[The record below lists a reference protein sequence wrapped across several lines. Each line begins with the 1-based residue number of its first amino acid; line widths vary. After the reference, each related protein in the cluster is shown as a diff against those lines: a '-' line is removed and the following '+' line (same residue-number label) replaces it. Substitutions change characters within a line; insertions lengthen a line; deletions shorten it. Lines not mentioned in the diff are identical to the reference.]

1 MLAEFTAITRAR
13 RDELPPRYYTRRR
26 VRFTISPGPSGGWSI
41 VPAGDGD
48 GIFLPVPTVY
58 RAGPKPAPML
68 IADTALYVLG
78 VPKDDTA
85 AEEQAAAARHADYT
99 ALIDSFAATSPDD
112 PVAAQLAA
120 FAHSPFPAA
129 LASRLTDLG
138 GTSSDL
144 VTFAVDGTYA
154 HETPEAQAFWTAE
167 VASRKSTGAEA
178 VCCVC
183 GGTALA
189 LASLPESIP
198 GAAIPVVDSA
208 GRPARGQ
215 PAQLV
220 SINNAAQGR
229 SGVLQLANTPI
240 CPDCGGDAVAGLT
253 HLLGE
258 ERSHRRNRSSVLAWW
273 SNDAAFDEEDLLGGL
288 DRPDPDTVTR
298 LLAKLNAPAAGEFF
312 VSSQARRFRAVTLAA
327 NKSRVVIRGQI
338 DISLGQLGDNLTA
351 WFGDHR
357 IDIGRADSAGSYIG
371 LRQMAAATGRPSSSG
386 SGYLPDSQLKGIED
400 DLLGCAL
407 NRAPLPVSLLPNL
420 LHRITRD
427 GVIDAPRAALLRL
440 CLRRSPI
447 PSPEDTTMTGLNMD
461 APEAAY
467 QCGRLFR
474 VLEDIQ
480 QNAIP
485 EISTT
490 LAERNRAVSRNP
502 AILSSLVENSR
513 AHVSRLR
520 RTQKT
525 VPAAHALETRLDE
538 VLERINPFPS
548 RFTIGEQ
555 GLFVLGY
562 HHQRAWDRRQREA
575 ASAAKRAREAE
586 NGTKAG
592 PGPQTGPPD
601 PGEQPSG
608 S

>member
-1 MLAEFTAITRAR
+1 M
-13 RDELPPRYYTRRR
+13 
-26 VRFTISPGPSGGWSI
+26 PS
-41 VPAGDGD
+41 
-48 GIFLPVPTVY
+48 
-58 RAGPKPAPML
+58 
-68 IADTALYVLG
+68 
-78 VPKDDTA
+78 
-85 AEEQAAAARHADYT
+85 YT
-99 ALIDSFAATSPDD
+99 ALIDSFVAASPDD
-112 PVAAQLAA
+112 PIAAQLAA
-120 FAHSPFPAA
+120 FTHGPYPAA

-144 VTFAVDGTYA
+144 VTFAFGGTYA
-154 HETPEAQAFWTAE
+154 HQTAAAQAFWTAE
-167 VASRKSTGAEA
+167 VARRKSAGAEA
-178 VCCVC
+178 VCCIC

-189 LASLPESIP
+189 LASLPEAIP
-198 GAAIPVVDSA
+198 GPAIPVADSA

-258 ERSHRRNRSSVLAWW
+258 ERSRRRNRDSVLVWW
-273 SNDAAFDEEDLLGGL
+273 SNDAALDDEDLLGGL
-288 DRPDPDTVTR
+288 DRPDPDSVTR
-298 LLAKLNAPAAGEFF
+298 LLEKLNDPASGEFF
-312 VSSQARRFRAVTLAA
+312 VSSEARRFRAVTLAA

-338 DISLGQLGDNLTA
+338 DISLDELGRNLDA

-357 IDIGRADSAGSYIG
+357 IDTGRQDSAGRYIG
-371 LRQMAAATGRPSSSG
+371 LWLMAAATGRPSGSG
-386 SGYLPDSQLKGIED
+386 HGYLPGTQLRGIED
-400 DLLGCAL
+400 DLLSCAL

-447 PSPEDTTMTGLNMD
+447 PSPEDTTMTGLNQD
-461 APEAAY
+461 APESAY

-485 EISTT
+485 EINTT
-490 LAERNRAVSRNP
+490 LADRNRAASRNP

-513 AHVSRLR
+513 AHLKRLR
-520 RTQKT
+520 RNQKT
-525 VPAAHALETRLDE
+525 VPAARALEARLDE

-548 RFTIGEQ
+548 RFTLSEQ

-562 HHQRAWDRRQREA
+562 HHQRAWDRRQREDGRR
-575 ASAAKRAREAE
+575 SQARPRSR
-586 NGTKAG
+586 KH
-592 PGPQTGPPD
+592 PGAQIPALTATHLNPAIPDPLPPYPPD
-601 PGEQPSG
+601 FPVTGA
-608 S
+608 